1 MTTVVLLTRD
11 ADLIGELQAA
21 FAAHAPQLTVV
32 TQDDAR
38 ASTATVAACW
48 FPPVG
53 SLAALPRL
61 QLVHSVAAGVEHLVA
76 AGPYPALPVCR
87 VVDPAHRQGMLEY
100 MRWAV
105 LHYQRGFDQVLAHQP
120 SQTWRRPPQVPAGDY
135 RVGVMGLGSLG
146 AAVAEDLADAGY
158 AVRGW
163 ARTPKYLRGVDCQ
176 AGDAALSR
184 FLDGL
189 DLLINLL
196 PLTPAT
202 AGILGHATFTQLAR
216 GAVIVNG
223 GRGGHLDAQALATAL
238 SEGQVRAALLDVF
251 THEPLPATDPLWHL
265 PGVTVT
271 PHMASAAS
279 YPCIATQVAEN
290 TRRLA
295 AGEPLLHTV
304 DPALGY

>member
-1 MTTVVLLTRD
+1 MTTVVLLTED
-11 ADLIGELQAA
+11 AGLVSELQTA
-21 FAAHAPQLTVV
+21 FATHAPQLTVV

-38 ASTATVAACW
+38 AGTATVAACW
-48 FPPVG
+48 FPPAG
-53 SLAALPRL
+53 SLTALPEL

-105 LHYQRGFDQVLAHQP
+105 LHYQRGFDQVLDKQRQQRW
-120 SQTWRRPPQVPAGDY
+120 SRPPQLPASAY

-146 AAVAEDLADAGY
+146 AAVASDLAGAGY

-163 ARTPKYLRGVDCQ
+163 SRTPKQLAGVACH
-176 AGDAALSR
+176 AGDAALPG
-184 FLDGL
+184 FLEGL

-202 AGILGHATFTQLAR
+202 QGVLGQATFGRLAR
-216 GAVIVNG
+216 AAVVVNG
-223 GRGGHLDAQALATAL
+223 GRGGHLDRSALRDALA
-238 SEGQVRAALLDVF
+238 SGQLRAALLDVF
-251 THEPLPATDPLWHL
+251 ETEPLPADDPLWRL
-265 PGVTVT
+265 GGVTVT

-279 YPCIATQVAEN
+279 YPCIAQQVAEN
-290 TRRLA
+290 ARRLT
-295 AGEPLLHTV
+295 AGEDLLNTV
-304 DPALGY
+304 DLTLGY